1 MRSAWGRGW
10 LLSKNCTSLRRNFT
24 PRANPACPRPVAVW
38 RRAEFCPGS
47 LGHLGG
53 RLQAHLPC
61 SPPASTDIIP
71 QASIPR
77 WVLLASSLLMMT
89 RPGRWQSTG
98 AKPREARK
106 HYAKTLPHP
115 VPYPWPRTLWAAI
128 CLSCQELAI
137 CLSRASH
144 SLCVSSSVPLPSLR
158 LRHLQPGL
166 LGQNQGFLLIH
177 QPLRHPGV
185 LISMCD
191 SSFLFIFPLSLY
203 SLLLLLLL

>member
-1 MRSAWGRGW
+1 
-10 LLSKNCTSLRRNFT
+10 
-24 PRANPACPRPVAVW
+24 
-38 RRAEFCPGS
+38 
-47 LGHLGG
+47 
-53 RLQAHLPC
+53 
-61 SPPASTDIIP
+61 
-71 QASIPR
+71 
-77 WVLLASSLLMMT
+77 MT

-98 AKPREARK
+98 VKPREARK

-203 SLLLLLLL
+203 SLLLLLLLWGGLKREKWLFFWFEAEHKLLPGFYLCAEWLLCRHASSRAVLGPT